1 MELTQQQT
9 DVLIGTILG
18 DGFLQ
23 KTGEK
28 NARLRLEHSDKQK
41 EFCLWKGKIFG
52 RLFQGTPSYLERVH
66 PKSKETYK
74 YCRWQSSASPSFG
87 KWRKYFYPEGKK
99 IFPSDLG
106 DFLKNP
112 VTLGP
117 RGRNVVLEKKWG
129 APTITNDGVSIAKE
143 IDLDDP
149 WEKIGAELVKEVA
162 KKTDDVAGDGTTTA
176 TVLAQ
181 ALVREGLRNV
191 AAGANPMALKRGIE
205 KAVDAISA
213 ELSRMAKNVDTKE
226 QIAATASISAADATI
241 GEMIAE
247 AMDKVG
253 KEGVITVEESNTFG
267 LELEL
272 TEGMRFDKGYISPYF
287 TTDSDRM
294 EAVLEDP
301 YILIANSKISNIK
314 DLLPILEKVMQ
325 SGKPLLILAEDVEGE
340 ALATLVVNKI
350 RGTFRSAAVKAP
362 GFGDRRKAMLQDI
375 ALLTGGTVISEEVG
389 LKLEAATME
398 LLGRARKVVIA
409 KEETTIVE
417 GLGDAEQIKGRV
429 NQIRA
434 EIEKSDSD
442 YDREKLQER
451 LAKLAGGVAV
461 IKAGAATEVE
471 LKERKHRIE
480 DAVRNAKA
488 AVEEGIVAGGG
499 VALLQAGKAALANL
513 QLTGDEATGARIVE
527 FGIEA
532 PLKQIAINAGLEG
545 GVVVEKVRNLES
557 GFGLNAATGEYVDMI
572 KAGIIDPAKVTRS
585 ALQNAA
591 SIAALFLTTEAVVT
605 DKPEPKAVGVN
616 NPAADMDF

>member
-1 MELTQQQT
+1 MAKMIAFDE
-9 DVLIGTILG
+9 
-18 DGFLQ
+18 
-23 KTGEK
+23 E
-28 NARLRLEHSDKQK
+28 ARR
-41 EFCLWKGKIFG
+41 G
-52 RLFQGTPSYLERVH
+52 LERGMNILADAV
-66 PKSKETYK
+66 K
-74 YCRWQSSASPSFG
+74 
-87 KWRKYFYPEGKK
+87 
-99 IFPSDLG
+99 
-106 DFLKNP
+106 

-117 RGRNVVLEKKWG
+117 KGRNVVLEKKWG

-143 IDLDDP
+143 IELEDP

-191 AAGANPMALKRGIE
+191 AAGANPMSLKKGIE
-205 KAVDAISA
+205 RAVESVT
-213 ELSRMAKNVDTKE
+213 EYLLSTAKDVETKE
-226 QIAATASISAADATI
+226 QIAATASISAADTAI
-241 GEMIAE
+241 GELIAE

-272 TEGMRFDKGYISPYF
+272 TEGMRFDKGHLSAYF
-287 TTDSDRM
+287 VTDPERM
-294 EAVLEDP
+294 ETVLDDP
-301 YILIANSKISNIK
+301 YILVYNGKISSVK
-314 DLLPILEKVMQ
+314 DLLPLLEKVMQ
-325 SGKPLLILAEDVEGE
+325 SGKPLAIIAEDVEGE

-350 RGTFRSAAVKAP
+350 RGTFKSVAVKAP
-362 GFGDRRKAMLQDI
+362 GFGDRRKAMLGDI
-375 ALLTGGTVISEEVG
+375 AILTGGQVVSEEVG
-389 LKLEAATME
+389 LTLENADLS
-398 LLGRARKVVIA
+398 LLGRARKFVTT
-409 KEETTIVE
+409 KDETTIIE
-417 GLGDAEQIKGRV
+417 GAGDAEQIQGRV

-499 VALLQAGKAALANL
+499 VALAQATAVAFDKLEL
-513 QLTGDEATGARIVE
+513 EGDEATGANIVRVAL
-527 FGIEA
+527 EA

-545 GVVVEKVRNLES
+545 GVVAEKVRNSET
-557 GFGLNAATGEYVDMI
+557 GWGLNAATGEYVDLI
-572 KAGIIDPAKVTRS
+572 ASGIIDPAKVTRS

-591 SIAALFLTTEAVVT
+591 SIAALFLTTEAVIA
-605 DKPEPKAVGVN
+605 DKPEKNA
-616 NPAADMDF
+616 PAMPGGDGGMGGMDF

>member
-1 MELTQQQT
+1 MAKIIAFDE
-9 DVLIGTILG
+9 
-18 DGFLQ
+18 
-23 KTGEK
+23 E
-28 NARLRLEHSDKQK
+28 ARR
-41 EFCLWKGKIFG
+41 G
-52 RLFQGTPSYLERVH
+52 LERGMNALADAV
-66 PKSKETYK
+66 K
-74 YCRWQSSASPSFG
+74 
-87 KWRKYFYPEGKK
+87 
-99 IFPSDLG
+99 
-106 DFLKNP
+106 

-117 RGRNVVLEKKWG
+117 KGRNVVLEKKWG

-143 IDLDDP
+143 IDLEDP

-191 AAGANPMALKRGIE
+191 AAGANPMSLKKGIE
-205 KAVDAISA
+205 AAVERVSE
-213 ELSRMAKNVDTKE
+213 ELINIAKPVETKE
-226 QIAATASISAADATI
+226 QIAATASISAADNTI

-287 TTDSDRM
+287 WTDPERM

-301 YILIANSKISNIK
+301 YVLLVESKISSVK
-314 DLLPILEKVMQ
+314 DLLPLLEKVMQ
-325 SGKPLLILAEDVEGE
+325 SGKPLAIIAEDVEGE
-340 ALATLVVNKI
+340 ALATLVVNKV
-350 RGTFRSAAVKAP
+350 RGTFKSVAVKAP

-375 ALLTGGTVISEEVG
+375 ATLTGGQVISETVG
-389 LKLEAATME
+389 LKLETAGLD
-398 LLGRARKVVIA
+398 LLGRARKVVVT
-409 KEETTIVE
+409 KDETTIVE
-417 GLGDAEQIKGRV
+417 GAGDADQIAGRV

-434 EIEKSDSD
+434 EIERSDSD

-499 VALLQAGKAALANL
+499 VALLQAGKTAFEKLDL
-513 QLTGDEATGARIVE
+513 EGDEATGANIVKVALS
-527 FGIEA
+527 A
-532 PLKQIAINAGLEG
+532 PLKQIAVNAGLEG
-545 GVVVEKVRNLES
+545 GVVAEKVSNLEI
-557 GFGLNAATGEYVDMI
+557 GHGLNAATGEYVDLI
-572 KAGIIDPAKVTRS
+572 AAGIIDPAKVTRS

-591 SIAALFLTTEAVVT
+591 SIAGLFLTTEAVIA
-605 DKPEPKAVGVN
+605 DKPEKEN
-616 NPAADMDF
+616 AAAAAAGGMGGMGGMDF

>member
-1 MELTQQQT
+1 MAKMIAFDE
-9 DVLIGTILG
+9 
-18 DGFLQ
+18 
-23 KTGEK
+23 E
-28 NARLRLEHSDKQK
+28 ARR
-41 EFCLWKGKIFG
+41 G
-52 RLFQGTPSYLERVH
+52 LERGMNVLADTV
-66 PKSKETYK
+66 K
-74 YCRWQSSASPSFG
+74 
-87 KWRKYFYPEGKK
+87 
-99 IFPSDLG
+99 
-106 DFLKNP
+106 

-117 RGRNVVLEKKWG
+117 KGRNVVLDKKWG

-143 IDLDDP
+143 IELDDP

-205 KAVDAISA
+205 WAVERVS
-213 ELSRMAKNVDTKE
+213 ETLTNVARDVETKE
-226 QIAATASISAADATI
+226 QIAATASISAADATV
-241 GEMIAE
+241 GEIIAE

-287 TTDSDRM
+287 VTDTERM
-294 EAVLEDP
+294 EAVLDDP
-301 YILIANSKISNIK
+301 YILVVNSKISAVK
-314 DLLPILEKVMQ
+314 DLLPLLEKVMQ
-325 SGKPLLILAEDVEGE
+325 SGKPLAVISEDVEGE

-350 RGTFRSAAVKAP
+350 RGTFRSVAVKAP
-362 GFGDRRKAMLQDI
+362 GFGDRRKAMLADI
-375 ALLTGGTVISEEVG
+375 AILTGGEVISEEVG
-389 LKLEAATME
+389 LKLENATLD
-398 LLGRARKVVIA
+398 LLGRARKVVVT
-409 KEETTIVE
+409 KDETTIVE
-417 GLGDAEQIKGRV
+417 GSGDTDQIAGRV

-461 IKAGAATEVE
+461 IKVGAATEVE

-499 VALLQAGKAALANL
+499 VALAQAARTAFEKIDLE
-513 QLTGDEATGARIVE
+513 GDEATGANIVKVAL
-527 FGIEA
+527 EA

-545 GVVVEKVRNLES
+545 GVVAEKVRGLET
-557 GFGLNAATGEYVDMI
+557 GHGLNAATGEYGDMLA
-572 KAGIIDPAKVTRS
+572 AGIPDPTKVVRA

-591 SIAALFLTTEAVVT
+591 SIAALFLTTEAVVA
-605 DKPEPKAVGVN
+605 DKPEKSSG
-616 NPAADMDF
+616 PAGGGGMPGGDMDF

>member
-1 MELTQQQT
+1 MPKIIAFSE
-9 DVLIGTILG
+9 D
-18 DGFLQ
+18 
-23 KTGEK
+23 
-28 NARLRLEHSDKQK
+28 ARR
-41 EFCLWKGKIFG
+41 G
-52 RLFQGTPSYLERVH
+52 LERGMNQLADAV
-66 PKSKETYK
+66 
-74 YCRWQSSASPSFG
+74 R
-87 KWRKYFYPEGKK
+87 
-99 IFPSDLG
+99 
-106 DFLKNP
+106 

-117 RGRNVVLEKKWG
+117 KGRNVVLEKKWG

-143 IDLDDP
+143 IELEDP

-191 AAGANPMALKRGIE
+191 AAGASPMALKRGIE
-205 KAVDAISA
+205 KAVEAVAEQLLASA
-213 ELSRMAKNVDTKE
+213 KDVETKE
-226 QIAATASISAADATI
+226 QIAATASISAADTQI
-241 GEMIAE
+241 GELIAE

-272 TEGMRFDKGYISPYF
+272 TEGMRFDKGYISGYF
-287 TTDSDRM
+287 VTDPERQ
-294 EAVLEDP
+294 EAVLEDA
-301 YILIANSKISNIK
+301 YVLLVESKISSVK
-314 DLLPILEKVMQ
+314 DLLPLLEKVMQ
-325 SGKPLLILAEDVEGE
+325 AGKPLLIIAEDVDGE

-350 RGTFRSAAVKAP
+350 RGTFKSVAVKAP

-375 ALLTGGTVISEEVG
+375 AILTGGQVISETVG
-389 LKLEAATME
+389 LKLENATVD
-398 LLGRARKVVIA
+398 LLGQARKVVVT
-409 KEETTIVE
+409 KDETTIVE
-417 GLGDAEQIKGRV
+417 GAGDADQIAGRV
-429 NQIRA
+429 SQIRT
-434 EIEKSDSD
+434 EIDNSDSD

-499 VALLQAGKAALANL
+499 VALLHAAQAAFEKLDL
-513 QLTGDEATGARIVE
+513 EGDEATGASIVKAAV
-527 FGIEA
+527 EA
-532 PLKQIAINAGLEG
+532 PIKQIAVNAGLEG
-545 GVVVEKVRNLES
+545 GVVVERVRGLEPNH
-557 GFGLNAATGEYVDMI
+557 GLDANTGEYVDLV

-591 SIAALFLTTEAVVT
+591 SIAGLFLTTEVVIA
-605 DKPEPKAVGVN
+605 DKPEKEKV
-616 NPAADMDF
+616 PAGAGGGDMGGMDF